1 MHVVNGVAAAVSYFL
16 FSLTRLN
23 SLKTRTLNVKW
34 CIRTVFKTMFLKFE
48 LLIKK
53 ISMDLKWC
61 ILALFKTMF
70 WKFELLRKLWKQG
83 ENVEHSDTIW
93 NDVLEVWAA
102 EKKRTWNGVFW
113 RSLKR
118 CIVSWKCWEH
128 VKSKG
133 EQQCFG
139 IWNWSEIV
147 EVMDDRW
154 CILTLFET
162 MFLKFELLRKLWKQE
177 EKRGAFWCYLKR
189 CFGIWDCFEN
199 LEIMDDRW
207 CILTIFLEVG
217 TD

>member
-23 SLKTRTLNVKW
+23 NLKARTLNVKW

-70 WKFELLRKLWKQG
+70 LKFELLRKLWKLG
-83 ENVEHSDTIW
+83 EKRGAFWCYLKRCFGSWNCCKKLISWTIDGAFW
-93 NDVLEVWAA
+93 HYLKRCSWSLSCR

-118 CIVSWKCWEH
+118 CIVSWKCWEN

-133 EQQCFG
+133 EQRCFG
-139 IWNWSEIV
+139 SWNWSEIV

-162 MFLKFELLRKLWKQE
+162 MFWNLGLLWK
-177 EKRGAFWCYLKR
+177 
-189 CFGIWDCFEN
+189 FGN
-199 LEIMDDRW
+199 HGR
-207 CILTIFLEVG
+207 
-217 TD
+217 